1 MMTRLF
7 GAVFGGAQA
16 GNVKMV
22 SPADVRQWID
32 AGQAVV
38 IDVREVNEHAA
49 ERIKGAINLPLST
62 FEVSQLPAIPEGES
76 WFSIAGPASVA
87 AWPPPRRWGPATVVK
102 STVWKAASWLGA
114 AWAIRSNRI
123 GIVSASLNLQ
133 GFLPHC
139 SRLKGL
145 STPVAAGSFP

>member
-62 FEVSQLPAIPEGES
+62 FEVSQLPAIPEGK
-76 WFSIAGPASVA
+76 AGFPLPVRPALRHG
-87 AWPPPRRWGPATVVK
+87 RRQG
-102 STVWKAASWLGA
+102 GGG
-114 AWAIRSNRI
+114 R
-123 GIVSASLNLQ
+123 LQ
-133 GFLPHC
+133 W
-139 SRLKGL
+139 
-145 STPVAAGSFP
+145 

>member
-38 IDVREVNEHAA
+38 IDVREVGEHAA

-62 FEVSQLPAIPEGES
+62 FEVSQL
-76 WFSIAGPASVA
+76 A
-87 AWPPPRRWGPATVVK
+87 AWPPPKRWVPAMAVK
-102 STVWKAASWLGA
+102 STVWKAASWLGGP
-114 AWAIRSNRI
+114 WGTRSSRL

-133 GFLPHC
+133 GILPHC

-145 STPVAAGSFP
+145 STLVAAGSFP